1 MSIATHKDVLS
12 IFPGIQDHAAV
23 EILEMKATVDE
34 LEAVLAVIM
43 SDDKDLVEVK
53 QRQGGQIHRLLN
65 ILNQSGIAP
74 VQDRDI

>member
-1 MSIATHKDVLS
+1 MTIATHQDILSVL
-12 IFPGIQDHAAV
+12 PGIQDHAVV

-34 LEAVLAVIM
+34 LEAALAAIT

-53 QRQGGQIHRLLN
+53 QREGGQIHRLMN
-65 ILNQSGIAP
+65 ILNRSGIAP